1 MTRDDIA
8 RRRLRNQRLTGAPF
22 ASAVDA
28 VRWLG
33 AVQAQDY
40 AGAKWAV
47 GQRVRGGTDA
57 DVEAACDRGDIL
69 RTHVMRP
76 TWHFVVP
83 TDIRWMLALTA
94 PQVKARMATY
104 DRQLGL
110 DGATYARTN
119 AVLARALEGGRHLTR
134 DELGKTLA
142 RAGIACSGQRLGHVM
157 MRAELD
163 AVICSGARRGK
174 QFTYALLDERVAPVP
189 PITRDEALAA
199 LVRRYFAS
207 HGPAQLADF
216 AWWSGLT
223 VTAAKAGVAM
233 LAGDLVHA
241 DVDGK
246 RYWLAPSRTPPK
258 LATPVVHLLPNY
270 DELLIAY
277 KDRDSS
283 VDPAL
288 TRALG
293 PRDIAFANHLVA
305 IDGVVVGGW
314 RRVPGTRAMVVA
326 PTFLRA
332 LSPAE
337 KAVLARACEAYGS
350 YLALPVTMAAP
361 RRAVAK
367 ARSVPNVSSTGRARA
382 RAR

>member
-22 ASAVDA
+22 ASAVEA

-47 GQRVRGGTDA
+47 GQRLRGGTDA

-83 TDIRWMLALTA
+83 ADIRWMLALTA
-94 PQVKARMATY
+94 PQVKAKMAPY
-104 DRQLGL
+104 DRQLAL
-110 DGATYARTN
+110 DGPTYARTN
-119 AVLARALEGGRHLTR
+119 AVLARALEGGQQLTR

-163 AVICSGARRGK
+163 AIICSGARRGK
-174 QFTYALLDERVAPVP
+174 QFTYALLDERARPAAPL
-189 PITRDEALAA
+189 TRDEALAA

-258 LATPVVHLLPNY
+258 VAGPVVHLLPNY
-270 DELLIAY
+270 DELLVAY
-277 KDRDSS
+277 KDHGVS

-288 TRALG
+288 TRGLG
-293 PRDIAFANHLVA
+293 PRDIVFANHLVV

-314 RRVPGTRAMVVA
+314 RRVAGTRAMGVA

-337 KAVLARACEAYGS
+337 KAALARACEAYGR

-361 RRAVAK
+361 RRAVAQ
-367 ARSVPNVSSTGRARA
+367 ARRVPSTGRARA